1 MINLSKRGVIF
12 NVQIIGVKV
21 ENLYGIHHYSIKFD
35 ESACI
40 KIIHAPNGYG
50 KTTLLKLIDYVMYY
64 RLDEILQIPFTKFQ
78 IMFNKGISVM
88 VRRSDK
94 ECIQELVYIIL
105 SDNNEKSYN
114 CLSQDGTIEKIVE
127 KQLIENLKALRTQ
140 IPIHLIRANRLI
152 QENGCKEEK
161 VPAVIR
167 YAKELKFLMK
177 NALAYSAK
185 INEELDRSF
194 PKRLIEEMTSNTN
207 GESYERIKSEL
218 ALLKSKRNALEEIDL
233 LLKADIEDVE
243 ITEKTPWYI
252 LKTLQLYIEESQKK
266 LGVFDELAPRIA
278 LMREI
283 INKRF
288 TYKKMILSQEEGFV
302 FEVPYHEMLNADKLS
317 SGEQNELILIF
328 ELLFK
333 SKVNALILIDEPEIS
348 LHIAWQQ
355 SFLEDM
361 EKIAALTGVKLI
373 IATHSPDIINGRW
386 DLTTGLEEC

>member
-1 MINLSKRGVIF
+1 M
-12 NVQIIGVKV
+12 QITGVKV

-78 IMFNKGISVM
+78 ITFNQGISVT
-88 VRRSDK
+88 VNHSEK
-94 ECIQELVYIIL
+94 EGVQEVAYII
-105 SDNNEKSYN
+105 SSGNNQKRYCCFSEE
-114 CLSQDGTIEKIVE
+114 GVIEKIVE
-127 KQLIENLKALRTQ
+127 KQLIEKLQALRMQ
-140 IPIHLIRANRLI
+140 IPIHLIRANRLL
-152 QENGCKEEK
+152 QENEYKEAQI
-161 VPAVIR
+161 PAVLC
-167 YAKELKFLMK
+167 YAKELKLLMK
-177 NALAYSAK
+177 SALAHSAK

-194 PKRLIEEMTSNTN
+194 PKRLIEEVVNSQD
-207 GESYERIKSEL
+207 ELSYESIKSDL
-218 ALLKSKRNALEEIDL
+218 KVLLNKRKALEEIGL
-233 LLKADIEDVE
+233 LLKGDTEETE
-243 ITEKTPWYI
+243 IMENTPWYI
-252 LKTLQLYIEESQKK
+252 LKTLKLYIEESQKK
-266 LGVFDELAPRIA
+266 LSVFDELAPRMA

-288 TYKKMILSQEEGFV
+288 TYKKMLMSQEEGFI
-302 FEVPYHEMLNADKLS
+302 FEVPYQEMLRADKLS

>member
-1 MINLSKRGVIF
+1 MIDK
-12 NVQIIGVKV
+12 VQITVVKV

-64 RLDEILQIPFTKFQ
+64 RVEEILQIPFTKFQ
-78 IMFNKGISVM
+78 IIFNQGTSVTVM
-88 VRRSDK
+88 QC
-94 ECIQELVYIIL
+94 EEEGIQEVIYMI
-105 SDNNEKSYN
+105 SNGD
-114 CLSQDGTIEKIVE
+114 SQKRYCCFKEAGGAKQAVE
-127 KQLIENLKALRTQ
+127 IQLIERLKSLRMQ
-140 IPIHLIRANRLI
+140 IPIHLIRANRLL
-152 QENGCKEEK
+152 QENSSKEEQI
-161 VPAVIR
+161 PAVLR
-167 YAKELKFLMK
+167 YAEQLRSLMK
-177 NALAYSAK
+177 NALASSAK
-185 INEELDRSF
+185 LNEELDRSF
-194 PKRLIEEMTSNTN
+194 PKRLIEEVVSQREGLT
-207 GESYERIKSEL
+207 YERIQYEL
-218 ALLKSKRNALEEIDL
+218 KMLLKKRKALEEIGL
-233 LLKADIEDVE
+233 LLKGDMEVAEV
-243 ITEKTPWYI
+243 TEKTPWYI
-252 LKTLQLYIEESQKK
+252 LSTLRLYIAESQKK
-266 LGVFDELAPRIA
+266 LSVFDELAPRIG

-288 TYKKMILSQEEGFV
+288 TYKKMIISQEEGFV
-302 FEVPYHEMLNADKLS
+302 FEVPYQEKLKADKLS

-333 SKVNALILIDEPEIS
+333 AKANALILIDEPEIS